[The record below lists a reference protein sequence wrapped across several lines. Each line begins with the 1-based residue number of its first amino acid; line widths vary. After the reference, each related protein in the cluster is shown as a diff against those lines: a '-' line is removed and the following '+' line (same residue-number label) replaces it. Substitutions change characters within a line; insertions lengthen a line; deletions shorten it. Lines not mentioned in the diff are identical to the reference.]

1 MKKAMTILGP
11 VPADQLGHTLT
22 HEHILSDVPDWGI
35 PPMYPELLDHKVT
48 IDILGKLRRDIWSCK
63 DNLRLDEPEV
73 SLQEVASF
81 KAKGGGTLVDVTSVG
96 LKRDILGVAKIARA
110 TGVHV
115 VAGTGFYIHSGHP
128 ASVAMQ
134 TVDELAAWMVS
145 ETMEEGI
152 EGTGMRAGII
162 GEIGISSP
170 MHPDEEKVL
179 RAALRAQRATGV
191 PLSIHQWGGQSLEKI
206 DSLVQAEG
214 VSTSNIIMCHLT
226 TVSEEQRFWAAE
238 RGYYLGIDS
247 FGNEFYSDALAG
259 EILQD
264 PGRIKMVKKLI
275 ERGHLL
281 QILPSNDLGLKML
294 QKKYGGWGYEHILV
308 NVKPFMLR
316 MGLPPKA
323 IDTMLYYNPAR
334 LIAYLDEA

>member
-11 VPADQLGHTLT
+11 VPADQLGHILT

-35 PPMYPELLDHKVT
+35 QPLYPELLDHKVT

-63 DNLRLDEPEV
+63 DNLRLDESEV
-73 SLQEVASF
+73 SRQEVASF

-96 LKRDILGVAKIARA
+96 LKRDVHRVAEIARA
-110 TGVHV
+110 TGCHV

-128 ASVAMQ
+128 AYVAQ
-134 TVDELAAWMVS
+134 ETVEELAGWMIS
-145 ETMEEGI
+145 EIQEGI

-170 MHPDEEKVL
+170 VHPDEEKVL
-179 RAALRAQRATGV
+179 RAALRTQRATGA
-191 PLSIHQWGGQSLEKI
+191 PLSIHQWGGQCLDEI
-206 DSLVQAEG
+206 DALVQGEG
-214 VSTSNIIMCHLT
+214 VSPSNVILCHLT
-226 TVSEEQRFWAAE
+226 TVTEEQRFWAAD

-259 EILQD
+259 KILQD
-264 PGRIKMVKKLI
+264 PGRIEMVKKLI
-275 ERGHLL
+275 EQGYLR
-281 QILPSNDLGLKML
+281 QVMVSNNLGLKML
-294 QKKYGGWGYEHILV
+294 QKKYGGWGYEHVLV
-308 NVKPFMLR
+308 NIKPFMLR

-323 IDTMLYYNPAR
+323 IDTLLYYNPAR
-334 LIAYLDEA
+334 LIAYLD

>member
-1 MKKAMTILGP
+1 MKKAMTIWGP

-22 HEHILSDVPDWGI
+22 HEHILADVPDWGI

-63 DNLRLDEPEV
+63 DNVHLDELEV

-96 LKRDILGVAKIARA
+96 LNRDIIGVGEISQV

-115 VAGTGFYIHSGHP
+115 VAGTGFYIRSGHP
-128 ASVAMQ
+128 AFVAQQ
-134 TVDELAAWMVS
+134 TIDELAQFMIDEVV
-145 ETMEEGI
+145 EEGI
-152 EGTGMRAGII
+152 DGTEMRAGII

-179 RAALRAQRATGV
+179 TAALRAQRATGA

-206 DSLVQAEG
+206 DALVRAEG

-247 FGNEFYSDALAG
+247 FGHEYYSDAMAG

-264 PGRIKMVKKLI
+264 PGRIKMIKQLI
-275 ERGHLL
+275 ERGHLR
-281 QILPSNDLGLKML
+281 QILVSNDLGLKML

-308 NVKPFMLR
+308 NIKPFMLR
-316 MGLPPKA
+316 MGIPPKA
-323 IDTMLYYNPAR
+323 IDTMLYYNPTRA
-334 LIAYLDEA
+334 IAYLD

>member
-11 VPADQLGHTLT
+11 VPADQLGHILT
-22 HEHILSDVPDWGI
+22 HEHILSEVPDWGMT
-35 PPMYPELLDHKVT
+35 PLYPELLEHKVT
-48 IDILGKLRRDIWSCK
+48 IDILGKLRRDIWSCQ
-63 DNLRLDEPEV
+63 DNLRLDEPAV
-73 SLQEVASF
+73 SLQEVAAF
-81 KAKGGGTLVDVTSVG
+81 KARGGGTLVDVTTVG
-96 LKRDILGVAKIARA
+96 LKRDIHGVAEIARA

-115 VAGTGFYIHSGHP
+115 VAGTGFYIRSGHP
-128 ASVAMQ
+128 ETVARQ
-134 TVDELAAWMVS
+134 TADELAAWIIA
-145 ETMEEGI
+145 EIQEGI

-179 RAALRAQRATGV
+179 RAALRAQRATGA

-206 DSLVQAEG
+206 DALVQQEG
-214 VSTSNIIMCHLT
+214 VSTVDVIMCHLT

-259 EILQD
+259 KITQD
-264 PGRIKMVKKLI
+264 PERIKMVKKLI
-275 ERGHLL
+275 ERGHLR
-281 QILPSNDLGLKML
+281 QILLSNDLGLKML

-308 NVKPFMLR
+308 NIKPFMLR

-334 LIAYLDEA
+334 LIAYLDE

>member
-11 VPADQLGHTLT
+11 VPADQLGHILT
-22 HEHILSDVPDWGI
+22 HEHILSDVPDCGLQ
-35 PPMYPELLDHKVT
+35 PLYPELLDHKVT

-96 LKRDILGVAKIARA
+96 LKRDIRGVAEIARA
-110 TGVHV
+110 TSVHV
-115 VAGTGFYIHSGHP
+115 VGGTGFYIHSGHP
-128 ASVAMQ
+128 AYVARQ
-134 TVDELAAWMVS
+134 AADELAARMIA
-145 ETMEEGI
+145 EIQEGI

-170 MHPDEEKVL
+170 IHPDEEKVL
-179 RAALRAQRATGV
+179 HAALRAQRATGA

-206 DSLVQAEG
+206 DALVQEEG
-214 VSTSNIIMCHLT
+214 VSPANIILCHLT
-226 TVSEEQRFWAAE
+226 TVSQEQRFWAAE

-247 FGNEFYSDALAG
+247 FGHEYYTDALAG
-259 EILQD
+259 KILQD
-264 PGRIKMVKKLI
+264 PGRIQMVKDLI
-275 ERGHLL
+275 ERGHLR
-281 QILPSNDLGLKML
+281 QILLSNDLGLKML

-308 NVKPFMLR
+308 NIKPFMLR
-316 MGLPPKA
+316 MGIPPKA
-323 IDTMLYYNPAR
+323 IDTLLYYNPAR
-334 LIAYLDEA
+334 LMAYLD